1 MSDNKEYTTT
11 NDNIDN
17 ETVNVANEENDIEFI
32 DYDIDKVKADNSNDK
47 LDFDKPLKKVDVKAE
62 ILSYVK
68 MIVIAVVAAFVI
80 NSFIIINATV
90 PSGSMENT
98 IMTGDRLIGLRLSYL
113 FSDPERGDIVVFKYP
128 LDESK
133 NYVKRII
140 GLPGET
146 IEINAGKIK
155 ITDTETGEVIVEEL
169 EEEYL
174 KDEWVHKND
183 GIKFEVPKDRYLMM
197 GDNRNSSSDSRDW
210 QFIVKSNPDLYEDE
224 NIIYVHKDKILG
236 KVYFSYW
243 KDFEWLN

>member
-1 MSDNKEYTTT
+1 
-11 NDNIDN
+11 
-17 ETVNVANEENDIEFI
+17 
-32 DYDIDKVKADNSNDK
+32 
-47 LDFDKPLKKVDVKAE
+47 
-62 ILSYVK
+62 

-146 IEINAGKIK
+146 VEINAGKIK